1 MQFTFTDEQ
10 EQFRAVIRRFLA
22 QKSPATEVRRLMA
35 TAEGFDPRVWRQLA
49 DELGLTGLH
58 LPEEFGGAGFG
69 AVELGIAMEEQGRAL
84 LCAPYFSSCVLAA
97 AAILEAGSEA
107 QKSGL
112 LPDIASG
119 QVRAALALTEPNG
132 RWDAAGVEAV
142 ATQSGGAWQIDGI
155 KSFVIDGC
163 TADTLVVAA
172 RTDAARTN
180 AAAVSFFLVDP
191 QAPGVTR
198 TPLATMDATRKQA
211 RIELEGVAAELL
223 GERGAAI
230 RALPRV
236 LDHAAIALANEM
248 VGGAQALLESAVAY
262 ANLRVQF
269 GRAIGSFQAIKHK
282 CADMLLEVELAK
294 SAAYGAAQAEAA
306 GDPETPMLASMAKA
320 AAADAY
326 RRAAADTIQIH
337 GGIGFTWEN
346 DTHLWFK
353 RAKSSEVLF
362 GDANHH
368 RELMLQRME
377 GSGQ

>member
-10 EQFRAVIRRFLA
+10 EQFRAVVRRFLA

-35 TAEGFDPRVWRQLA
+35 TAEGFDDRVWRQLA
-49 DELGLTGLH
+49 DELALTGLH
-58 LPEEFGGAGFG
+58 LPEEYGGAGFG

-97 AAILEAGSEA
+97 GAILEAGSEE
-107 QKSGL
+107 QKSAL

-142 ATQSGGAWQIDGI
+142 ATESDGVWKIDGI

-163 TADTLVVAA
+163 TADSLVVAA
-172 RTDAARTN
+172 RTD

-191 QAPGVTR
+191 QAPGLTR

-211 RIELEGVAAELL
+211 RIELHGVAAELL
-223 GERGAAI
+223 GERGAAT

-294 SAAYGAAQAEAA
+294 SAAYAAAQAEAA

-362 GDANHH
+362 GDGNHH

-377 GSGQ
+377 G

>member
-107 QKSGL
+107 QKSEL